1 MSQWPPWFVSGPP
14 KAPVYEVKS
23 YRPDHIRFGMRLA
36 ETVRRDD
43 TGQAIADLSRISVLE
58 PDNGVVPKS

>member
-1 MSQWPPWFVSGPP
+1 M
-14 KAPVYEVKS
+14 APVYEANG
-23 YRPDHIRFGMRLA
+23 YRPDHIRLGMRFA

-58 PDNGVVPKS
+58 PDTCCSRTVESSPNRNRQPAS